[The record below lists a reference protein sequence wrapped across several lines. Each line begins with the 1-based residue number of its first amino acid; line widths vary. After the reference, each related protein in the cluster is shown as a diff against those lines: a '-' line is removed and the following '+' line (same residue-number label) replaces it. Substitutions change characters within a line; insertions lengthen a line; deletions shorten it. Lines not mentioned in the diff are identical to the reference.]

1 MRKYRIAIISS
12 VLLSLLLTAVSLQ
25 ARVDVT
31 IPQSCIDSA
40 KSVLSEVT
48 LTAVNASL
56 DQDYRY
62 TVKAGDSQLFI
73 DGIDD
78 RIGGVIIQL
87 KDPLPKGTEY
97 QLYFSINGSEIG
109 ETNSIHRRLT
119 YSTDQLIFRF
129 YEFGIYDLFRLDLD
143 TNYQIEDI
151 SVVVDAS
158 TLSTGRTAL
167 AALLEDWTKF
177 PFRQLTLCLVIMLCQ
192 SLLIAWKLD
201 AIKRFLGETWRKVRE
216 NRRKLLHSVII
227 CFICMADSLLVWA
240 VLHEMGISKSPYMLT
255 KLCFMWIGLG
265 VGLLISMRRQ
275 FDCHPERGFLIIALC
290 IGMLFA
296 VMEPVANLLSCD
308 DEIHYGNAVRLSY
321 GNEDYIT
328 APEQLLYNRG
338 TSIEL
343 TIENRLMSAIELD
356 LIPFTDFGDSTD
368 IAPVPYTTIPAY
380 LPVAS
385 AIWLTR
391 MLGFSMSTTAVAGR
405 IANLLCYALVVFFSI
420 RQLKHGKLF
429 TSVLCL
435 LPTPLFMAGNF
446 SYDPFCIAFILL
458 GTCIWLGVYQRP
470 EARMTGIKAT
480 AMLIAFMLGVL
491 TKAVYFPFVLTTLFL
506 PENRFSSKCA
516 AKRYRWCVIL
526 TALALAASFA
536 VPFLLSGGSGEQYSD
551 PRGGDVNAAAQVA
564 FILANPL
571 RYLNTLAFWLFR
583 VYFLPVCILGKVN
596 GSVRSFFFVSE
607 MDVIFP
613 DAMIYMLLG
622 LIFVT
627 WLFSF
632 DYFDRRDRGAPVWVM
647 ILACVFMLGALS
659 IAATSMYCAFTP
671 VGFNGINGFQER
683 YMLPVVMPLLVI
695 VRPSLFAKRIPRI
708 KWINTAFFFATYA
721 ILIAGTWPFLKCF
734 I

>member
-1 MRKYRIAIISS
+1 MRKYWIAIIASILLS
-12 VLLSLLLTAVSLQ
+12 VLLTAISLQ
-25 ARVDVT
+25 ARVDVS
-31 IPQSCIDSA
+31 IPQACIDSA
-40 KSVLSEVT
+40 QSILSDVT
-48 LTAVNASL
+48 LTPVNASL
-56 DQDYRY
+56 GEDNTF
-62 TVKAGDSQLFI
+62 TVEDEDAQLI
-73 DGIDD
+73 IEGIKPQM
-78 RIGGVIIQL
+78 GGIIL
-87 KDPLPKGTEY
+87 RFEEPLAKGTLY
-97 QLYFSINGSEIG
+97 QLYYSINGSIINEF
-109 ETNSIHRRLT
+109 NSITKHLNSRTNEVIIRLPV
-119 YSTDQLIFRF
+119 Y
-129 YEFGIYDLFRLDLD
+129 GVYDAFRLDMD
-143 TNYQIEDI
+143 VNYRLTDI
-151 SVVVDAS
+151 SVIVDES
-158 TLSTGRTAL
+158 ILNTGRTAL
-167 AALLEDWTKF
+167 TALLDGRSAF

-192 SLLIAWKLD
+192 ALLIAWK
-201 AIKRFLGETWRKVRE
+201 IESIRRFFSELLLKIRK
-216 NRRKLLHSVII
+216 NKRKLLHSSII
-227 CFICMADSLLVWA
+227 CLICIADSLLVWA
-240 VLHEMGISKSPYMLT
+240 ILRAMGISRSTYMLT
-255 KLCFMWIGLG
+255 LFCFACLGLG
-265 VGLLISMRRQ
+265 VGLLICLRRQ
-275 FDCHPERGFLIIALC
+275 FGQHPERGFFIIALC
-290 IGMLFA
+290 IGLLFA
-296 VMEPVANLLSCD
+296 VAEPLATMLSCD
-308 DEIHYGNAVRLSY
+308 DEIHYGKAIRLSY
-321 GNEDYIT
+321 GNEDYTTI
-328 APEQLLYNRG
+328 PERLLYNRS

-343 TIENRLMSAIELD
+343 SADNRVLTGIKLD
-356 LIPFTDFGDSTD
+356 RVLFREFGDTTD
-368 IAPVPYTTIPAY
+368 IDVLPYNIIPAY
-380 LPVAS
+380 LPIAG
-385 AIWLTR
+385 ATWLTR
-391 MLGFSMSTTAVAGR
+391 ILGFPFSLTVVAGR

-613 DAMIYMLLG
+613 DAMIYLLLG

-695 VRPSLFAKRIPRI
+695 VRPSLIAKRIPRI